1 MSAVVTTPTVPS
13 PRSSRSAPPTSR
25 GFDPIPF
32 RRVLGVELRK
42 MFDTRAG
49 FWLMASVGIVTV
61 LASAAVILWAP
72 DDALTFETFATA
84 MGMPM
89 SVILPMIG
97 ILSITSEYSQRTGL
111 TTYTLV
117 PWRGRVVL
125 SKLLVVLGIGVASMF
140 VALGVGAVGTLVG
153 SAVTGLD
160 PVWNITVEQFGLI
173 VLANL
178 IGMLMGFMLG
188 TVLRSSPAAIVAYF
202 VYALVLPGALGALAA
217 FQQWFEDLQP
227 WVDVNYATIPLFDGN
242 VTGEN
247 WLQLAITTTV
257 WLWIPLAFGLRA
269 VLRAEV
275 K

>member
-1 MSAVVTTPTVPS
+1 MTTATATPIPTTPPDERPARAARTI
-13 PRSSRSAPPTSR
+13 A
-25 GFDPIPF
+25 PIPLT
-32 RRVLGVELRK
+32 RLMGVELRK

-72 DDALTFETFATA
+72 DDAITFETFATA

-125 SKLLVVLGIGVASMF
+125 SKLLVVLGIGVASMV

-153 SAVTGLD
+153 SAITGLD
-160 PVWNITVEQFGLI
+160 PVWNITAEQFGLI
-173 VLANL
+173 VLGNL

-188 TVLRSSPAAIVAYF
+188 TVIRSSPAAIVAYF

-217 FQQWFEDLQP
+217 FQQWFVDLQP
-227 WVDVNYATIPLFDGN
+227 WVDVNYATIPLFEGD

-257 WLWIPLAFGLRA
+257 WLWIPLAVGLRA

>member
-1 MSAVVTTPTVPS
+1 MTTATATPIPTTPPDERPARAARTI
-13 PRSSRSAPPTSR
+13 A
-25 GFDPIPF
+25 PIPLT
-32 RRVLGVELRK
+32 RLMGVELRK

-72 DDALTFETFATA
+72 DDAITFETFATA

-125 SKLLVVLGIGVASMF
+125 SKLLVVLGIGVASMV

-153 SAVTGLD
+153 SAITGLD
-160 PVWNITVEQFGLI
+160 PVWNITAEQFGLI
-173 VLANL
+173 VLGNL

-188 TVLRSSPAAIVAYF
+188 TVIRSSPAAIVAYF

-217 FQQWFEDLQP
+217 FQQWFADLQP
-227 WVDVNYATIPLFDGN
+227 WVDVNYATIPLFEGD

-257 WLWIPLAFGLRA
+257 WLWIPLAVGLRA

>member
-1 MSAVVTTPTVPS
+1 MTTATATPVPTTPSDERPARAARTI
-13 PRSSRSAPPTSR
+13 A
-25 GFDPIPF
+25 PIPLT
-32 RRVLGVELRK
+32 RLMGVELRK

-72 DDALTFETFATA
+72 DDAITFETFATA

-125 SKLLVVLGIGVASMF
+125 SKLLVVLGIGVASMV

-153 SAVTGLD
+153 SAITGLD
-160 PVWNITVEQFGLI
+160 PVWNITAEQFGLI
-173 VLANL
+173 VLGNL

-188 TVLRSSPAAIVAYF
+188 TVIRSSPAAIVAYF

-217 FQQWFEDLQP
+217 FQQWFADLQP
-227 WVDVNYATIPLFDGN
+227 WVDVNYATIPLFEGN

-257 WLWIPLAFGLRA
+257 WLWIPLAVGLRA

>member
-1 MSAVVTTPTVPS
+1 MTTATATPIRTTPRTE
-13 PRSSRSAPPTSR
+13 RAARTIT
-25 GFDPIPF
+25 PIPLT
-32 RRVLGVELRK
+32 RLMAVELRK

-49 FWLMASVGIVTV
+49 FWLMASVGILTV
-61 LASAAVILWAP
+61 LATAAVILWAP
-72 DDALTFETFATA
+72 DDVITFETFATA

-97 ILSITSEYSQRTGL
+97 ILSVTSEYSQRSGL

-117 PWRGRVVL
+117 PWRGRVIL
-125 SKLLVVLGIGVASMF
+125 AKLLVVLGVGIASM
-140 VALGVGAVGTLVG
+140 VVSLGVGAVGTLVG
-153 SAVTGLD
+153 SAITGLD
-160 PVWNITVEQFGLI
+160 PVWNISVQTFGLI

-188 TVLRSSPAAIVAYF
+188 TVIRNSPAAIVAYF
-202 VYALVLPGALGALAA
+202 VYALVLPGAFGALAS

-227 WVDVNYATIPLFDGN
+227 WVDVNYATIPLFDGS
-242 VTGEN
+242 VTAEN
-247 WLQLAITTTV
+247 WLQLAITTTF

>member
-1 MSAVVTTPTVPS
+1 
-13 PRSSRSAPPTSR
+13 
-25 GFDPIPF
+25 
-32 RRVLGVELRK
+32 
-42 MFDTRAG
+42 
-49 FWLMASVGIVTV
+49 
-61 LASAAVILWAP
+61 
-72 DDALTFETFATA
+72 
-84 MGMPM
+84 MPM

-125 SKLLVVLGIGVASMF
+125 SKLLVVLGIGVASMV

-153 SAVTGLD
+153 SAITGLD
-160 PVWNITVEQFGLI
+160 PVWNITVEQFALI

-188 TVLRSSPAAIVAYF
+188 TVIRSSPAAIVAYF

>member
-1 MSAVVTTPTVPS
+1 MTTATATPVPTTPPDER
-13 PRSSRSAPPTSR
+13 PARAARAIA
-25 GFDPIPF
+25 PIPLT
-32 RRVLGVELRK
+32 RLMGVELRK

-49 FWLMASVGIVTV
+49 FWLMASVGLVTV

-72 DDALTFETFATA
+72 DDAITFETFATA

-125 SKLLVVLGIGVASMF
+125 SKLLVVLGIGVASMV

-153 SAVTGLD
+153 SAITGLD
-160 PVWNITVEQFGLI
+160 PVWNITAEQFGLI
-173 VLANL
+173 VLGNL

-188 TVLRSSPAAIVAYF
+188 TVIRSSPAAIVAYF
-202 VYALVLPGALGALAA
+202 VYAMVLPGALGALAA

-227 WVDVNYATIPLFDGN
+227 WVDVNYATIPLFEGN

-257 WLWIPLAFGLRA
+257 WLWVPLAIGLRA